1 MTARP
6 SKLSSSCTCTV
17 NASSSLPF
25 SLRASLQPSSSQ
37 ALSLRLTS
45 LSTASPSSR
54 QRASWRRGLLSL
66 LARPPS
72 WRLSPERL
80 PLLRRQVLVGL
91 ASARWQQ
98 LSPRL
103 LEPAVQQPLPAL
115 PQPHLSACVHA
126 WLAQPPQPREHP
138 QGHQR
143 QPPYLVRAW
152 ALEVVAVEAAHTA
165 SGSSR

>member
-66 LARPPS
+66 LA
-72 WRLSPERL
+72 
-80 PLLRRQVLVGL
+80 
-91 ASARWQQ
+91 
-98 LSPRL
+98 
-103 LEPAVQQPLPAL
+103 PAVQQPLPAL

-152 ALEVVAVEAAHTA
+152 ALEVVAGEAAHTA